1 VSHWHILVNTFFW
14 VCAFHLGTLQAQLV
28 RLISFLPTLP
38 EPTALPPLRAAS
50 AHPVPQS
57 SKPQDTASAP
67 LLVTLISPLKSLLKP
82 SRSSMTLIAFKLTIA
97 AGHRL
102 PYRPSGPIKGGDPHC
117 YSPHLRAQALQPPS
131 SIAATAS
138 SPSPGHH
145 TTARAPVRP
154 EMGSLR
160 SSLSFVPSPMTSHAP
175 EWPEAML
182 S

>member
-38 EPTALPPLRAAS
+38 ELTALPPLRAAS

-57 SKPQDTASAP
+57 SKPQDTTSAP

-102 PYRPSGPIKGGDPHC
+102 PYRPSGPYKRRRP
-117 YSPHLRAQALQPPS
+117 PLLFTAPPS
-131 SIAATAS
+131 SSTATIELHCRHRFITITRPPHHCPS
-138 SPSPGHH
+138 SG
-145 TTARAPVRP
+145 
-154 EMGSLR
+154 
-160 SSLSFVPSPMTSHAP
+160 
-175 EWPEAML
+175 EA
-182 S
+182 